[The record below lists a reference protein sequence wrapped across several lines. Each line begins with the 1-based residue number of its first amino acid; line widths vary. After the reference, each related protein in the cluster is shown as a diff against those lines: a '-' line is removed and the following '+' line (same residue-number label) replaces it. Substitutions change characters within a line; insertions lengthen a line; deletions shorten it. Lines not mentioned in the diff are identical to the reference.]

1 MENIWIFYILVTE
14 NTCSIVN
21 EDMCIFLISV
31 ILEK

>member
-1 MENIWIFYILVTE
+1 MENIWISYRLVTE

-21 EDMCIFLISV
+21 EDRYIFLILV